1 MLGGKKG
8 IESLKLFAFI
18 CPALIFYTLFVLI
31 PAFGGIWYSFTNWNG
46 LNPNYKIVGL
56 SNYIEIITEDKYFIK
71 SIIFTLK
78 FVIYMVILQNVLALL
93 LALLIENRKKSKFV
107 FRTLFFM
114 PNMISMIISG
124 FIWMFIFTK
133 VLPGV
138 SGDGIF
144 SFLNQTWLGDPRLSF
159 YAVLI
164 VSLWAGV
171 GYLMIIY
178 IAALQ
183 SIPAQLIEA
192 ASIDGAKTYILF
204 KYIKLPMILPAVT
217 IGIFLSLN
225 SSFKVFEAVF
235 ALTGGGPGRS
245 TQVIALN
252 IFEEAFNMSNRYGY
266 ASAKAIVLFL
276 IIFAIT
282 CVQLIVMKK
291 REVQA

>member
-1 MLGGKKG
+1 MFIGKKG
-8 IESLKLFAFI
+8 KETLKLLTFIGPAFI
-18 CPALIFYTLFVLI
+18 FYSLFVLI
-31 PAFGGIWYSFTNWNG
+31 PAFGGVWYSLTNWNG
-46 LNPNYKIVGL
+46 LNSTYEMVGL

-71 SIIFTLK
+71 SLYFTLR
-78 FVIYMVILQNVLALL
+78 FVIYMVILQNILALF
-93 LALLIENRKKSKFV
+93 LALLIENRKKSKMV
-107 FRTLFFM
+107 FRTILFM

-133 VLPGV
+133 VLPYIG
-138 SGDGIF
+138 GDGVF
-144 SFLNQTWLGDPRLSF
+144 GFLNQSWLGDPLFSF

-164 VSLWAGV
+164 VSLWGGV

-183 SIPAQLIEA
+183 SIPQQLIEA
-192 ASIDGAKTYILF
+192 ASIDGAKGFTLF
-204 KYIKLPMILPAVT
+204 RSIKLPLILPAVT

-252 IFEEAFNMSNRYGY
+252 IFEEAFNMNNRYGY
-266 ASAKAIVLFL
+266 ASAKAIVLFFIVFL
-276 IIFAIT
+276 ITFI
-282 CVQLIVMKK
+282 QLWVMKK
-291 REVQA
+291 KEVQA